1 MSDPVEEQKIMAPP
15 KKPIGGS
22 FFKKPAMPEVRPS
35 QPSQPPVLKVVTAPV
50 EAPPQPPAKRYVV
63 KKDRNISLNGSLTCM
78 RAGQVIDPLGY
89 AAGVVENL
97 VLQGVELEEI
107 Q

>member
-15 KKPIGGS
+15 KKPIGNS
-22 FFKKPAMPEVRPS
+22 FFKKPSVPEVR
-35 QPSQPPVLKVVTAPV
+35 PSQPPVLKVVAAPV

-63 KKDRNISLNGSLTCM
+63 KKDRNISLNGALTCM